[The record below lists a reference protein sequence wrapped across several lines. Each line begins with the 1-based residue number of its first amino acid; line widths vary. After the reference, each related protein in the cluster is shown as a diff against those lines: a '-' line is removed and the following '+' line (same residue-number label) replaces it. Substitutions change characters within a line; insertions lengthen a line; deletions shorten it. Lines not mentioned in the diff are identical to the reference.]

1 MYNMDISIFGYKIGL
16 EILILM
22 GIIYLILASHTLC
35 GCCNFYSLIEGM
47 DSGSNMGTMGTG
59 TMGTGTM
66 GTMGTGTMGT
76 MGTGTMG
83 TTIGSGQIKAKVQA
97 KVQQAQNNQ
106 AQMTAGTSTTGE
118 SFTGNVGTK
127 KTTGKKKEGFT
138 GANINYG
145 ESSVYNLNSTPV
157 DTSSWSAQNM
167 TVTAGQPLSAGVKA
181 FMARE
186 PQPVPLPEGEMLMFA
201 NTPFKPECCPN
212 AYSTSTGCACMTGNQ
227 YNYLITRGS
236 NNVPYSEY

>member
-1 MYNMDISIFGYKIGL
+1 MDISIFGYKIGL

-47 DSGSNMGTMGTG
+47 DSGSTMGTG
-59 TMGTGTM
+59 TMGTGT
-66 GTMGTGTMGT
+66 TGT
-76 MGTGTMG
+76 G

-97 KVQQAQNNQ
+97 KVQQAQNNM
-106 AQMTAGTSTTGE
+106 AQNNMAQSSVTSNEATPVTPTT
-118 SFTGNVGTK
+118 TN
-127 KTTGKKKEGFT
+127 EGFT

-145 ESSVYNLNSTPV
+145 ESSVYNLNSTPI

-167 TVTAGQPLSAGVKA
+167 TVVPGQPLSDGVKA
-181 FMARE
+181 FLARQE
-186 PQPVPLPEGEMLMFA
+186 QPVPLPEGEMLMFA

-212 AYSTSTGCACMTGNQ
+212 TYSTSTGCACMTSGQ